1 MFVNNAHHFGLAQL
15 YQLRG
20 RVGRSHRRAYCYL
33 LVPEGIDEDAERRLA
48 VLEHHTELGA
58 GYRVALK
65 DMELRGAGN
74 LLGPEQ
80 SGFVH
85 AVGFDMYLR
94 MLDDTVRRLVDGEGT
109 APKLVPSD
117 VSLEQAAYLPDDYIA
132 SQEAKLDLY
141 RRLGAATSADEIE
154 ALRAEVRD
162 RFGALPSQAEAFF
175 ATAFLRVLGGVLG
188 VEGVIVRGD
197 EARITFRDTAVPRMK
212 SLGAAFHE
220 VQFQAEVKRAQPLS
234 LKLSRLGGAEIL
246 AGLVRALRS
255 LVPA

>member
-1 MFVNNAHHFGLAQL
+1 
-15 YQLRG
+15 
-20 RVGRSHRRAYCYL
+20 
-33 LVPEGIDEDAERRLA
+33 
-48 VLEHHTELGA
+48 
-58 GYRVALK
+58 
-65 DMELRGAGN
+65 MELRGAGN

-94 MLDDTVRRLVDGEGT
+94 MLDETVNRLVAGDA
-109 APKLVPSD
+109 APKLVPAD
-117 VSLEQAAYLPDDYIA
+117 VSLDQAAYLPDDYVV
-132 SQEAKLDLY
+132 SQDAKLDLY
-141 RRLGAATSADEIE
+141 RRLGATTTGDEID

-162 RFGALPSQAEAFF
+162 RFGALPPQAEAFF
-175 ATAFLRVLGGVLG
+175 ATAFLRVLGGALG
-188 VEGVIVRGD
+188 VEGIIVRGD

-255 LVPA
+255 LTPA